1 MKKLKLLVTAILF
14 SVSVFLTGCN
24 KNTDSA
30 STTSETASIES
41 SIEESNPSSETNSD
55 LEAVGDVGVEKG
67 LFYVELN
74 IPAKFVGE
82 QTQEDLNELCKE
94 KGYKSITLNDD
105 GSAAYLLT
113 KQQHKQMMNEIKD
126 NINSSITEMIGS
138 EDYPNYTN
146 ITANENFTEFEV
158 TTKSAEL
165 SMAESFSVLGFYMYG
180 GMYNI
185 FNGTAVDNVSVKFI
199 NADTGEVISTTNSKD
214 MGE

>member
-1 MKKLKLLVTAILF
+1 MKKLKLLAAAILF

-24 KNTDSA
+24 KNTDTA
-30 STTSETASIES
+30 STTSETTSIGS
-41 SIEESNPSSETNSD
+41 SIEESNTASETKSD

-67 LFYVELN
+67 LFHVELT
-74 IPAKFVGE
+74 IPAEFVGE

-94 KGYKSITLNDD
+94 KGYKSITLHDD
-105 GSAAYLLT
+105 GSATYLLT
-113 KQQHKQMMNEIKD
+113 KQQHKQMMDEIKD

-180 GMYNI
+180 GMYNV